1 MNDWRWRALWIAMP
15 VGACLAGCDQ
25 TVGDESSGTSASAG
39 VEVRADTDTD
49 ADAGAGVEW
58 QERLSGDGTWLVA
71 WRPTVATLPV
81 SEPFSVEVRVVDA
94 NGARPD
100 GGIEI
105 FLDAEMPHHGHG
117 MNVVPRVTERDESW
131 LVEGVLMHMPG
142 RWELS
147 VDVIGEDETER
158 AQWTVQLE
166 R

>member
-39 VEVRADTDTD
+39 VEVRTDTD
-49 ADAGAGVEW
+49 ADAGVEW

>member
-1 MNDWRWRALWIAMP
+1 MNDARWPGLWITMF
-15 VGACLAGCDQ
+15 VGACLAGCERPVDGEAAG
-25 TVGDESSGTSASAG
+25 TTKASDVEDATGDEAG
-39 VEVRADTDTD
+39 I
-49 ADAGAGVEW
+49 EW
-58 QERLSGDGTWLVA
+58 RESLSGDGNWLVA

-81 SEPFSVEVRVVDA
+81 SEPFSVEVRVADA

-100 GGIEI
+100 DDVQI

-117 MNVVPRVTERDESW
+117 MNVIPRVTEREESW
-131 LVEGVLMHMPG
+131 LVEGILMHMPG